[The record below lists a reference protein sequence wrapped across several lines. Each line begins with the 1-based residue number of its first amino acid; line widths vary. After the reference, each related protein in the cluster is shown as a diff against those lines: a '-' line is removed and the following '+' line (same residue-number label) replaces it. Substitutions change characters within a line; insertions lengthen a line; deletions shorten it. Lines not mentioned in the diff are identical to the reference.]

1 LKHFPDFNNFDEV
14 TQSLIEYHTIVDLQI
29 EFIQL
34 ALLSSGVIKE
44 EQRMSFLR
52 QLEELVLGDR
62 STEYLGYRKGIND
75 LISKVKTLGKLINH
89 G

>member
-44 EQRMSFLR
+44 EQRISFLR

-75 LISKVKTLGKLINH
+75 LINKVKTLGKLINH